1 MASYLDAAA
10 IVSTGSALVLYK
22 DRLGLGTGEIGT
34 LSSMLT
40 LSIAAGALLGGRLG
54 DRYGR
59 RRVFMAT
66 VTLLAL
72 GAVLLAAATSSGFLY
87 VGIVVVGFAA
97 GADLPVSISLIGEEA
112 PEGARGTLVALS
124 QVLWYGGIV
133 TTQLTGLLVGG
144 MGSTGARVLYGH
156 VAVVATLVLV
166 LRFKLPESRQWIDQR
181 RKADTGSGGPVEQSA
196 TRRLLKKPHL
206 KALTGLALFYALTNL
221 AANTK
226 GQFGTYLYVEVAGGT
241 VRIASAIG
249 LATLFVSIPLAMLFM
264 KIVDGRNRMRWYAL
278 GAICFVLSTAAPA
291 ALGVHVGTLALS
303 SLTGAVG
310 SALAF
315 EGIFK
320 VWSQEVFPTL
330 LRATA
335 QGMVI
340 AFARV
345 VAAAVALW
353 TPTLLSAGPRVMFA
367 ALAAI
372 VAVATGIGTVLD
384 RLPKIQTG
392 APDRSATSAAG
403 PATSAADPV
412 ATTRVDGS

>member
-1 MASYLDAAA
+1 MWP
-10 IVSTGSALVLYK
+10 VWP
-22 DRLGLGTGEIGT
+22 
-34 LSSMLT
+34 LT
-40 LSIAAGALLGGRLG
+40 WTRRRSCPP
-54 DRYGR
+54 GR
-59 RRVFMAT
+59 R
-66 VTLLAL
+66 
-72 GAVLLAAATSSGFLY
+72 
-87 VGIVVVGFAA
+87 
-97 GADLPVSISLIGEEA
+97 
-112 PEGARGTLVALS
+112 
-124 QVLWYGGIV
+124 W
-133 TTQLTGLLVGG
+133 
-144 MGSTGARVLYGH
+144 
-156 VAVVATLVLV
+156 
-166 LRFKLPESRQWIDQR
+166 WIDQR
-181 RKADTGSGGPVEQSA
+181 RKADTGSGSPVELSA
-196 TRRLLKKPHL
+196 TRRLLTKPHL

-278 GAICFVLSTAAPA
+278 GAISFVLSTAAPA
-291 ALGVHVGTLALS
+291 ALGVHVWTLALAS
-303 SLTGAVG
+303 FTGAVG

-335 QGMVI
+335 RGTVI

-372 VAVATGIGTVLD
+372 VAIATGIGAVLD

-392 APDRSATSAAG
+392 ASDRSAT
-403 PATSAADPV
+403 PAADPV